1 MGNDFG
7 MNIQGTVSIT
17 GRTRGHVFAVDVLDC
32 DDASAPS
39 GYSRTFTDRQH
50 ERAYHDA
57 ASANTPAFQVYAW
70 KVKD

>member
-1 MGNDFG
+1 
-7 MNIQGTVSIT
+7 MNIREQYQLLAEHGAMFLLSMYLIATMPAPLLATVGI
-17 GRTRGHVFAVDVLDC
+17 
-32 DDASAPS
+32 
-39 GYSRTFTDRQH
+39 TFTDRQH

>member
-1 MGNDFG
+1 MPAPLLA
-7 MNIQGTVSIT
+7 TVGI
-17 GRTRGHVFAVDVLDC
+17 
-32 DDASAPS
+32 
-39 GYSRTFTDRQH
+39 TFTERQH

>member
-1 MGNDFG
+1 
-7 MNIQGTVSIT
+7 MNIREQYQLLAGDI
-17 GRTRGHVFAVDVLDC
+17 LDY
-32 DDASAPS
+32 DDASPS
-39 GYSRTFTDRQH
+39 GESRGITFTDRQH